1 MKPPHLAQRTL
12 YSARMDMLEL
22 LYYYLIHTKN
32 GGVRKKAKSLTRAFY
47 TGTVTRNYMAETVFD
62 VMVMFW
68 LIMGAII
75 FTIMATDGNWV

>member
-1 MKPPHLAQRTL
+1 M
-12 YSARMDMLEL
+12 SEL
-22 LYYYLIHTKN
+22 LYYCLIHTRN

-47 TGTVTRNYMAETVFD
+47 IGTVTRNYMEATIFE

-75 FTIMATDGNWV
+75 FTIMATDGNWM